1 MKYIERTFKL
11 EGAAGLG
18 RYPNPEMIGPILTQ
32 LPQTLQDAVRMGF
45 LHSSRPRGR
54 VADALRAAAQVRF
67 VGHSAAGSEGTLLT
81 FQVPR
86 LGEAAPTYFEQATFW
101 DEGLREDATAFDLL
115 GDALR
120 DIREER
126 VDSPHFDQ
134 PFLRGLSAYG
144 KLMKRGV
151 SRISLPEKTGRDTP
165 AMDSTTLSV
174 AERLALATPPAR
186 RVRIAGR
193 LDLMGASQ
201 GVLKLHVRSGEIVTA
216 LWAGAASIETHH
228 ELFNRDVV
236 IEGLGVFRP
245 SGSLLRVE
253 ADAIA
258 AATSQDEFFRH
269 LPVAQPATW
278 DPVGAARLRAGE
290 PSTYAAIRGA
300 IPAEESDED
309 FAAAVDAFS

>member
-1 MKYIERTFKL
+1 MKYIEKSFML
-11 EGAAGLG
+11 EGASGLG
-18 RYPNPEMIGPILTQ
+18 RYPNPEMIGPLLTH
-32 LPQTLQDAVRMGF
+32 LPHTLQDAVRMGF

-54 VADALRAAAQVRF
+54 VADALKAAAQVRF

-86 LGEAAPTYFEQATFW
+86 LGEAAPAYFEQATFW
-101 DEGLREDATAFDLL
+101 DEGLQEDATAFDLL

-120 DIREER
+120 DIRAER
-126 VDSPHFDQ
+126 ANSPHFDQ
-134 PFLRGLSAYG
+134 PFLRGLSTY
-144 KLMKRGV
+144 KQLLKRGV
-151 SRISLPEKTGRDTP
+151 SRISLPEDKGRDAP
-165 AMDSTTLSV
+165 AMDATTLNV
-174 AERLALATPPAR
+174 AGRLALATPPAR

-216 LWAGAASIETHH
+216 LWTGAASIESHR

-236 IEGLGVFRP
+236 IEGTGAFRP
-245 SGSLLRVE
+245 SGTLLRIE

-258 AATSQDEFFRH
+258 RATVQDEFFRD
-269 LPVAQPATW
+269 LPVALPATW

-290 PSTYAAIRGA
+290 PSTYGAIRGV
-300 IPAEESDED
+300 IPAEESDEA
-309 FAAAVDAFS
+309 FAAAVEAFS